1 MPPHVPR
8 KRLRDDTPE
17 KSDGFPKKR
26 GKATTTATTTAT
38 APVTAPP
45 RKATLFDD
53 LDATISPQAKSRAL
67 KQLAELSDD
76 DSSLTSLSDV
86 EFEDVPVA
94 KRQKIEVGG
103 IADEQAD
110 DDDGDDDD
118 DIEFE
123 DVAYPTLAPQ
133 QAQGSNGDALELTL
147 SHIPT
152 ASYADFGGKKG
163 PSKKERQARV
173 ATHCMHVQFL
183 MWHNTIR
190 NSWLCDPIL
199 QGVTLSHLPPGM
211 WDEVERFRRN
221 SGLETKEVTQKK
233 TTKTGPSSKLKGK
246 GRKVAA
252 KPARDWGDAA
262 ERLDKGA
269 VDLSHGDPLFRLL
282 KALSA
287 WWRKRFR
294 ITAPGIR
301 KMGYMQ
307 TRRCA
312 SLIKG
317 YTEGGINPIRYGERI
332 STLQWFRL
340 RAQECSGS
348 RDVGAQLFTVLLRA
362 LGLEARMIAN
372 LQPVGFGFNKLEEA
386 DTEKVSDQVGEVE
399 QGSADGGVE
408 RVNGRSVNNISS
420 KKRSEAVREKPME
433 NKRQTRHS
441 GRPERQSGRKS
452 LEQVSDEFDDRDLE
466 LPAEDSGDDSVVEI
480 PPLAQAKIPKTPKFD
495 RDLEYPHYWT
505 EVLSPA
511 THKYVSVDAIVK
523 NVVGTNR
530 DLIESLGPRGAKA
543 DKAKQVLAYVVGFS
557 QDGTAKD
564 VTVRYLKGQIFPGRT
579 KGTRIPMERIPV
591 HNRNGKVKR
600 YDHFDWFRSVM
611 RGYARGGENHPL
623 TEFDYDEDST
633 DLKPAQPEKKEVK
646 EGDETLQYY
655 KQSKEFVLQRH
666 LKREEALL
674 PTAQPVKYFKNKGKK
689 GDGEEEPVYS
699 RKDVV
704 QVKSEETWHKQ
715 GRAPKPGAVPLKRA
729 PYRAATTNR
738 RREIAEA
745 EAASGHKVLQGL
757 YSHDQTDWII
767 PPPIKDGII
776 PKNQYG
782 NIDLFVEHM
791 LPEGAAHVPYRGAV
805 RVCRRLEIDFAEA
818 VVDFEFGHRMA
829 VPVIQ
834 GVVIAEEFYDRV
846 TEELAKDE
854 AEKARKEDEKRRKLV
869 LGTWRKLLMGMR
881 IVERVRREYGE
892 VKDTFQVFGHSRDD
906 KQDVPVGEPTAATD
920 EDMAGGFLP
929 EGFEDEEED
938 RGALHKSSFFPAVD
952 DEEWGADEGN
962 GLVVED
968 GNGFGPAG
976 VASPVSVVVSTNHT
990 TSERQYQ
997 APRRRK
1003 KRAAVPPSDE
1013 EEEEEEEAVES
1024 EDNDEDM
1031 ESDDEYEE

>member
-17 KSDGFPKKR
+17 KSEELPKKR
-26 GKATTTATTTAT
+26 GKATATTA
-38 APVTAPP
+38 APP

-53 LDATISPQAKSRAL
+53 LDATISPQSKVTAR
-67 KQLAELSDD
+67 QRLAELSDD
-76 DSSLTSLSDV
+76 DSSLTSLSDA

-94 KRQKIEVGG
+94 KRQKIEEVP
-103 IADEQAD
+103 AD
-110 DDDGDDDD
+110 DDDNDDDDD

-123 DVAYPTLAPQ
+123 DVSYPTLAPQ
-133 QAQGSNGDALELTL
+133 QAHGPNGGALELTL
-147 SHIPT
+147 SHMPT

-183 MWHNTIR
+183 MWHNAIR
-190 NSWLCDPIL
+190 NSWLCDPVV
-199 QGVTLSHLPPGM
+199 QGIMLSHLPSGM
-211 WDEVERFRRN
+211 WGEVERFRRN
-221 SGLETKEVTQKK
+221 SGLEVKEDTPKKITK
-233 TTKTGPSSKLKGK
+233 GSSGAKGK
-246 GRKVAA
+246 GKGKKVAA

-262 ERLDKGA
+262 ERLEKGA

-282 KALSA
+282 RALSA

-312 SLIKG
+312 NLIKG
-317 YTEGGINPIRYGERI
+317 FAEGGANPSRYGERI

-362 LGLEARMIAN
+362 LGLEARMVAN
-372 LQPVGFGFNKLEEA
+372 LQPVGFGFTKLEEA
-386 DTEKVSDQVGEVE
+386 DIEKVSDQIEE
-399 QGSADGGVE
+399 AKQGSADGDAEG
-408 RVNGRSVNNISS
+408 VNGHHAKQTS
-420 KKRSEAVREKPME
+420 KAPPKRILE
-433 NKRQTRHS
+433 NKRQ
-441 GRPERQSGRKS
+441 PRQPDRSVRQKGRKS
-452 LEQVSDEFDDRDLE
+452 LGEDSDEVGDDDLE
-466 LPAEDSGDDSVVEI
+466 LTEGDSEDDSLIEI
-480 PPLAQAKIPKTPKFD
+480 PSLVPAKSSKVVKFD
-495 RDLEYPHYWT
+495 RDLEFPHYWT

-511 THKYVSVDAIVK
+511 THKYVSVDAVVK
-523 NVVGTNR
+523 NIVGTSR
-530 DLIESLGPRGAKA
+530 DLIESFGPKGAKA
-543 DKAKQVLAYVVGFS
+543 EKAKQVLAYVVGFS

-579 KGTRIPMERIPV
+579 KGARMPIEKIPV
-591 HNRNGKVKR
+591 HNKNGKVKR
-600 YDHFDWFRSVM
+600 YDYFDWFRSVM
-611 RGYARGGENHPL
+611 RGYSKGGENHPL

-655 KQSKEFVLQRH
+655 KQSKEFALERH

-674 PTAQPVKYFKNKGKK
+674 PTAKPVKYFKNKGKK
-689 GDGEEEPVYS
+689 GDGVEEPVHL

-715 GRAPKPGAVPLKRA
+715 GRAPKPGVEPLKRA

-757 YSHDQTDWII
+757 YSYDQTDWII
-767 PPPIKDGII
+767 PPPIRDGII

-791 LPEGAAHVPYRGAV
+791 LPEGAAHVPYRGAI

-834 GVVIAEEFYDRV
+834 GVVIAEEFYDKV
-846 TEELAKDE
+846 MEELAKDE

-869 LGTWRKLLMGMR
+869 HATWRKLLMGMR

-892 VKDTFQVFGHSRDD
+892 VKDSFQVFGHSRDD
-906 KQDVPVGEPTAATD
+906 KQIVPVGGPATATD

-929 EGFEDEEED
+929 EGFDEDEEED
-938 RGALHKSSFFPAVD
+938 RGGMHKSSFFPAVD
-952 DEEWGADEGN
+952 DDDEEGADQGA

-968 GNGFGPAG
+968 GNGVGPAG
-976 VASPVSVVVSTNHT
+976 VAPPNADAIVNKGLGKS
-990 TSERQYQ
+990 QYQ
-997 APRRRK
+997 PPGRRTR
-1003 KRAAVPPSDE
+1003 RAVVPPSDE
-1013 EEEEEEEAVES
+1013 EEDIDEEDDE
-1024 EDNDEDM
+1024 EDM
-1031 ESDDEYEE
+1031 GSDEEYEE